1 MLKRPMVALVRVV
14 RRTGELAA
22 SAPRAV
28 SLRRYS
34 PDPGVPVVA
43 GTTSAAGGQ
52 PAINLSVFDEE
63 EYEALYTAEWGVGW
77 KLNERAINMRQVIA
91 QSLMEFLGITE
102 PENSIVLGG

>member
-1 MLKRPMVALVRVV
+1 MVALVRVV
-14 RRTGELAA
+14 RRTGELAS

-28 SLRRYS
+28 LISLRRSS

>member
-1 MLKRPMVALVRVV
+1 MTDVLRDLLQNSLRVV
-14 RRTGELAA
+14 LCGTA
-22 SAPRAV
+22 
-28 SLRRYS
+28 
-34 PDPGVPVVA
+34 A